1 MPDVQGEDDIH
12 NIDPE
17 FTDEV
22 PEETLQASN
31 HLGQRNNS
39 KIDQFTYAPDNYLW
53 GGKASGRQ
61 LAILSLSNKNSEKQL
76 PELSSSYCVNKSILQ
91 IYL

>member
-1 MPDVQGEDDIH
+1 LKRDPNERLRLPEIKAHPFFASIRWESIENKQVEPEFVPDVQGEDDIH

-39 KIDQFTYAPDNYLW
+39 KIDQFTYAPDNYL
-53 GGKASGRQ
+53 
-61 LAILSLSNKNSEKQL
+61 
-76 PELSSSYCVNKSILQ
+76 
-91 IYL
+91 

>member
-39 KIDQFTYAPDNYLW
+39 KIDQFTYAPDNYL
-53 GGKASGRQ
+53 
-61 LAILSLSNKNSEKQL
+61 
-76 PELSSSYCVNKSILQ
+76 
-91 IYL
+91 